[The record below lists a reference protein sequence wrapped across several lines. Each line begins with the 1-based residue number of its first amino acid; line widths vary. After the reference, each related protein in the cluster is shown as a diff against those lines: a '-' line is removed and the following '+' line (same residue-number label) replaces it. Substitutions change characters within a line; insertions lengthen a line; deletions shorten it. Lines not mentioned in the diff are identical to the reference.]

1 MKQLLFLF
9 LVALLVRVA
18 MVLIFQFDGLYGQ
31 DPFAYYSYSL
41 ELREALGQ
49 LQPPPPFFWP
59 IGYPL
64 LVVLG
69 TLLTGVQPL
78 AGQLVS
84 MVAGALIAPLVFLIV
99 CEVKPGAKAGAL
111 VAGLLAAVS
120 GQLVLS
126 STSVMSDAA
135 GLAWLTLSA
144 WAMLRY
150 ARSLRPG
157 WLILSAFT
165 LGLAVLTRWPLALA
179 AFPWALSAILAWRA
193 ASWPW
198 KRMAGAAALAVLA
211 GGLVIVAQFV
221 PSLGRGELSHIG
233 ELQVFDWNPANAFK
247 SVVANADGIFYYER
261 PVAVFYALPV
271 VHPAFIFPLVT
282 PFLMFGLWSLRDRL
296 RPHAALLLGWPLT
309 VYIFL
314 TGIALE
320 NPRFSLALF
329 PPLAALV
336 GLGFQH
342 AWDWGRVRVSRDRR
356 PFTKANS
363 PDGPAS
369 ETPESNLRWAAS
381 GKGMLRRPI
390 RLLLHYWRPFLVGW
404 CALALT
410 GSLAWSLRDLRNFT
424 AVNQAHISTAQW
436 VAGPVPAGAR

>member
-1 MKQLLFLF
+1 
-9 LVALLVRVA
+9 
-18 MVLIFQFDGLYGQ
+18 
-31 DPFAYYSYSL
+31 
-41 ELREALGQ
+41 
-49 LQPPPPFFWP
+49 
-59 IGYPL
+59 
-64 LVVLG
+64 
-69 TLLTGVQPL
+69 
-78 AGQLVS
+78 
-84 MVAGALIAPLVFLIV
+84 
-99 CEVKPGAKAGAL
+99 
-111 VAGLLAAVS
+111 
-120 GQLVLS
+120 
-126 STSVMSDAA
+126 
-135 GLAWLTLSA
+135 
-144 WAMLRY
+144 
-150 ARSLRPG
+150 
-157 WLILSAFT
+157 
-165 LGLAVLTRWPLALA
+165 
-179 AFPWALSAILAWRA
+179 
-193 ASWPW
+193 
-198 KRMAGAAALAVLA
+198 MAGAAALAVLA

-261 PVAVFYALPV
+261 PVAVFYALPLV
-271 VHPAFIFPLVT
+271 NPAFIFPLVT

-342 AWDWGRVRVSRDRR
+342 TWDWGRVRVSRDRR

-424 AVNQAHISTAQW
+424 TVNQAHISTAQW
-436 VAGPVPAGAR
+436 VAGQVPAGARVITFGLTLTMEHRTVLDVEEIYLLDEATLADLLATQLPTYLVLDLENIASQWIGKSPQLNYQWLQENTTLREIGRHPPFTLFNIEE